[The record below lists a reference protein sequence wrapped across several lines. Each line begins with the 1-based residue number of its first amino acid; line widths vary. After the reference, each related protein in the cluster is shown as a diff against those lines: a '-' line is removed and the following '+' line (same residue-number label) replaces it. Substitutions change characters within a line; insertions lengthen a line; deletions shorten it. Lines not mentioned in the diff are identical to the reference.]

1 MISLVLQVFR
11 SLFNILLIKKLET
24 ELKFSDGLV
33 EIDEQVVTS
42 LAQEKYE
49 KWMQQYQHEI
59 KRAID
64 RALKGENEDIRTVCK
79 KNCRK

>member
-1 MISLVLQVFR
+1 M
-11 SLFNILLIKKLET
+11 
-24 ELKFSDGLV
+24 
-33 EIDEQVVTS
+33 TS

-64 RALKGENEDIRTVCK
+64 RALKGENEDIRTVCETIVKHYYVSK
-79 KNCRK
+79 KKLNKFSTIVLNA